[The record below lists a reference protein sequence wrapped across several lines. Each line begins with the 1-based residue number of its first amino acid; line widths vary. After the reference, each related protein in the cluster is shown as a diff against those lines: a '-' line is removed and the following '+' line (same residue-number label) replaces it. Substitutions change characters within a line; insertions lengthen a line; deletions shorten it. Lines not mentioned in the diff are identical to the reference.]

1 MMPSLRRDYNM
12 AVNDAIR
19 RTHTVVLARLAPG
32 LLGLCSRLAL
42 GEGGGLALAGAGRR
56 VELAAEALV
65 LGLQVTEASLKGL
78 AAGTQDGL
86 HTCIIREAGP
96 QLRRPRPQDRDQ
108 RELHPLNKYF
118 QSRSLRCPQH
128 NPDGGP
134 SGGIGMEGVSP
145 GPARLRLVDS
155 SQPRG
160 CSQSGWAY
168 QSYSEAG

>member
-42 GEGGGLALAGAGRR
+42 GEEGGLALAGAGRR

-108 RELHPLNKYF
+108 RELHPLNKYVR
-118 QSRSLRCPQH
+118 RSIASCQLGAGMAPWRFLVERCLC
-128 NPDGGP
+128 
-134 SGGIGMEGVSP
+134 E
-145 GPARLRLVDS
+145 A
-155 SQPRG
+155 SQRAYDTTIHEHGRRG
-160 CSQSGWAY
+160 
-168 QSYSEAG
+168 